1 MSNFVHSASNNYKF
15 FSMNTLNAT
24 ATLRQ
29 ARQFN
34 ANGNQEVSS
43 KQVEVIENNVFLR
56 NIIAE
61 LDSTKSTSPENVT
74 KLKNVFSSLKNFKCM
89 EKYLYEVTISLGMT
103 RKPEFVALAREFNTI
118 LNDYR

>member
-1 MSNFVHSASNNYKF
+1 
-15 FSMNTLNAT
+15 MNTLNAT

-34 ANGNQEVSS
+34 ANGNQEVSQ
-43 KQVEVIENNVFLR
+43 KQAEIIENNVFLR
-56 NIIAE
+56 NVIAE

-74 KLKNVFSSLKNFKCM
+74 RLRNIFSSLKNFKCM

-103 RKPEFVALAREFNTI
+103 HNPEFVALAREFNTI
-118 LNDYR
+118 LTDNR